1 MRRMVRPLVVAVM
14 VALVALVGPG
24 VQAAAPPQVQHFT
37 VDNEFDPELTAQL
50 SATCGFP
57 VDATVSGRLSEI
69 VRTTDS
75 GVLREVVIQSVLIT
89 FTNPA
94 TGESVTLR
102 NEFQPKLTATPT
114 STTTAHVVLV
124 RTGLNFL
131 YLTEDGAQASAGRQ
145 MLVLEVTF
153 DAQGNIISV
162 VPTLDTRTPNLVGIG
177 TVVCPALAA

>member
-14 VALVALVGPG
+14 VALVALVAPG
-24 VQAAAPPQVQHFT
+24 VQAAPPQVQHFT

-75 GVLREVVIQSVLIT
+75 GVIREVVIQSVLIT

-102 NEFQPKLTATPT
+102 NAFQP
-114 STTTAHVVLV
+114 
-124 RTGLNFL
+124 
-131 YLTEDGAQASAGRQ
+131 
-145 MLVLEVTF
+145 
-153 DAQGNIISV
+153 
-162 VPTLDTRTPNLVGIG
+162 
-177 TVVCPALAA
+177 

>member
-14 VALVALVGPG
+14 VALVALVAPG
-24 VQAAAPPQVQHFT
+24 VQAAPPQVQHFT
-37 VDNEFDPELTAQL
+37 VDNEFDPELSAQL

-75 GVLREVVIQSVLIT
+75 GVIREVVIQSVLIT

-102 NEFQPKLTATPT
+102 NAFQPKLTATPT